1 MRTIELKHS
10 FIRIKDKEQVSF
22 GGNQDWFPQKRL
34 AYYGCGL
41 VSVGDIILYLT
52 KNGKMVPQ
60 AIDKQVIG
68 QEIIEQ
74 TEYLDYLRKL
84 SQRFFYISYCIR
96 GITGPML
103 ALGFNLMSMMSKSPY
118 RAVWGVPVSKIHRAV
133 MKMLEKDIPVLF
145 SVGANF
151 PRIWRKEGI
160 TLYQKSVPHPADE
173 KTDAPVLICCGSTHK
188 HYMTIT
194 GIIQDERN
202 GELLR
207 ISSWGKEYY
216 VKWEEYETFIRQNS
230 MAFFSN
236 ILYITEKH

>member
-1 MRTIELKHS
+1 MRTVELKHP
-10 FIRIKDKEQVSF
+10 FIRVKDEEQVSF
-22 GGNQDWFPQKRL
+22 GGNQNWFPQKRL

-52 KNGKMVPQ
+52 RHGKMPLQSIAGKVS
-60 AIDKQVIG
+60 G

-74 TEYLDYLRKL
+74 EEYLNYLRKL
-84 SQRFFYISYCIR
+84 SQRFFYVSYCIR

-103 ALGFNLMSMMSKSPY
+103 SVGFNLMSMMNGSPY
-118 RAVWGVPVSKIHRAV
+118 KATWGVPVSKIHMAV
-133 MKMLEKDIPVLF
+133 TKMLEKDIPVLF

-151 PRIWRKEGI
+151 PLIWRKKGVK
-160 TLYQKSVPHPADE
+160 LYQKTA
-173 KTDAPVLICCGSTHK
+173 TPVFVCCGSTHK

-194 GIIQDERN
+194 GIVQDDHN

-216 VKWEEYETFIRQNS
+216 IQWEEYENFIRHDS
-230 MAFFSN
+230 MALFSN
-236 ILYITEKH
+236 ILYISEKH